1 MLQTAAFTAF
11 PAKHQLPNE
20 PQKMNFNNEPENKD
34 NLVSEIE
41 EENSLSIEDFIK
53 ELEAK
58 EKDLQI
64 SSDLAIEI
72 NEADFD
78 DTNPDFIKAEF
89 TFEPAKSIEPS
100 VPPVNNFVP
109 NNKTFSELETEVLQ
123 FKKQVLKLETER
135 AELAES
141 VRRRQL
147 DFDNYKKRIERDRRE
162 TFVSQVCNL
171 ATQLLPVLDNLN
183 RALDFAATHREGR
196 SADFH
201 QFFEGIVLVNQ
212 QLNEVLAEMGVSQI
226 ASVGEA
232 FDPHF
237 HEAVA
242 TEVSAQYPP
251 NTVTGE
257 LLRGYRIGDK
267 IIRAAMVKVS
277 TAARP
282 ALKNTAPE
290 NGSPPADNILETE

>member
-1 MLQTAAFTAF
+1 
-11 PAKHQLPNE
+11 
-20 PQKMNFNNEPENKD
+20 MNFNNELENKD
-34 NLVSEIE
+34 NLISEIE

-72 NEADFD
+72 DGADFD
-78 DTNPDFIKAEF
+78 DTNPEFIKAEF
-89 TFEPAKSIEPS
+89 AIEP
-100 VPPVNNFVP
+100 VKAPEAPQPTGNLAP
-109 NNKTFSELETEVLQ
+109 NNKTSSEFEAEVLQ
-123 FKKQVLKLETER
+123 FKKQVVKLETER
-135 AELAES
+135 AELAEI

-147 DFDNYKKRIERDRRE
+147 DFDNYKKRIERERGE
-162 TFVSQVCNL
+162 TYLNQISNL
-171 ATQLLPVLDNLN
+171 ATQMLPVLDNLN
-183 RALDFAATHREGR
+183 RALDFASSHSEGR
-196 SADFH
+196 SQDFH
-201 QFFEGIVLVNQ
+201 QFFEGIFLVNQ
-212 QLNEVLAEMGVSQI
+212 QLNEVLAEMGVQPI
-226 ASVGEA
+226 ASVGES

-242 TEVSAQYPP
+242 TETSGEFAP

-277 TAARP
+277 TSARP
-282 ALKNTAPE
+282 NPKNFSPE
-290 NGSPPADNILETE
+290 NHQKPAEEDILETE

>member
-1 MLQTAAFTAF
+1 
-11 PAKHQLPNE
+11 
-20 PQKMNFNNEPENKD
+20 MNFNNELENKD
-34 NLVSEIE
+34 NLISEIE

-72 NEADFD
+72 DGADFD
-78 DTNPDFIKAEF
+78 DTNPEFIKAEF
-89 TFEPAKSIEPS
+89 AIEP
-100 VPPVNNFVP
+100 VKAPEAPQPTVNHPAP
-109 NNKTFSELETEVLQ
+109 NAKPSAEFEAEVLQ
-123 FKKQVLKLETER
+123 FKKQVVKLETER
-135 AELAES
+135 AELAET

-147 DFDNYKKRIERDRRE
+147 DFDNYKKRIERERGE
-162 TFVSQVCNL
+162 TYLNQISNL
-171 ATQLLPVLDNLN
+171 ATQMLPVLDNLN
-183 RALDFAATHREGR
+183 RALDFASNHSEGR
-196 SADFH
+196 SQDFH
-201 QFFEGIVLVNQ
+201 QFFEGIFLVNQ
-212 QLNEVLAEMGVSQI
+212 QLNEVLSEMGVSQI
-226 ASVGEA
+226 ASVGES

-242 TEVSAQYPP
+242 TETSAEFPP

-277 TAARP
+277 TSARP
-282 ALKNTAPE
+282 SPKNFTPANNQNPE
-290 NGSPPADNILETE
+290 EEDILETE